1 MPRLP
6 LLVMQLGGKTIS
18 WILST
23 VAVIFMFSMII
34 CTPHK
39 SISQEYRFDNME
51 LINSYYI
58 PGSDY
63 SIFPASSTGNDD
75 DEDDDG
81 ENEQNTGAG
90 DTTEICNRYLE
101 VCDGEGAT
109 SSPGTSGTDCNKL
122 FESCPSTPTPTPSPT
137 ISPSPTPTTP
147 TPTPT
152 PTPLPSPAPPTAT
165 ETSTRAALTN
175 TTVGG
180 RLPSDSVSLTCPPIG
195 NSSEAASLNT
205 PASSGGNYT
214 FLRKFIVEFNPAGL
228 GLDDPSGNVYV
239 SDYSENRIQK
249 LSSNGT
255 VLTTWGGESQFNNPE
270 GISVDPCTREV
281 LVADTD
287 NHRIQK
293 FDSNGTFIT
302 RWGSQGS
309 ADGQF
314 NHPYGVATDSSGNV
328 LVSDF
333 DNHRI
338 QKFDSNGTFI
348 TSWGSQGSADG
359 QFNHPYGVATDSS
372 GNVLVSD
379 FDNHRVQKFDS
390 NGTFITSWGSQGSAD
405 GQLNKPDGISID
417 NDSQDVYVSDGG
429 NSRIQVFSN
438 NVE

>member
-1 MPRLP
+1 
-6 LLVMQLGGKTIS
+6 MQFGRKNLS
-18 WILST
+18 WIVST
-23 VAVIFMFSMII
+23 VAVILISGAII
-34 CTPHK
+34 FNPHE
-39 SISQEYRFDNME
+39 SISQEYRFNSME
-51 LINSYYI
+51 LMNSYSTLG
-58 PGSDY
+58 PDY
-63 SIFPASSTGNDD
+63 SILSASSAGNDD
-75 DEDDDG
+75 DEDDEG

-122 FESCPSTPTPTPSPT
+122 FESCPATPTPTPSPT

-147 TPTPT
+147 TPTP
-152 PTPLPSPAPPTAT
+152 LPSPAPSTAA

-175 TTVGG
+175 TTAGG
-180 RLPSDSVSLTCPPIG
+180 KLPSDSVSLTCPPIG
-195 NSSEAASLNT
+195 NSSEAASLHT

-228 GLDDPSGNVYV
+228 GLDDASGNVYV
-239 SDYSENRIQK
+239 SDYSENRVQK

-293 FDSNGTFIT
+293 FNSNGTFIT
-302 RWGSQGS
+302 RWGSQGT

-338 QKFDSNGTFI
+338 QKFNSNGTFI

-372 GNVLVSD
+372 GNVFVTDSG
-379 FDNHRVQKFDS
+379 NNRIQKFNS
-390 NGTFITSWGSQGSAD
+390 NGTFIVSWGSQGTAD

-417 NDSQDVYVSDGG
+417 NDSQDVYISDGG